1 MTLKDIAG
9 MAGVSVA
16 TVSHVLNHRDN
27 KVSPEVAAR
36 VRSIIKEVNYQPNTV
51 AKALRS
57 SKSSIIGVMTEDLSV
72 WQTGSIVQGVTHYA
86 QQNGYSVI
94 LSDLGLKDK
103 IKTDYDSIYKYRG
116 VISKELQR
124 LQAVRVDGVIFIGMH
139 DRDVKGLIETDVP
152 LVYAYCTTENADD
165 VQVGY
170 DNREISKKITQMLL
184 KRYGEEIAIIGGPIQ
199 SAPAGQRMSGVEE
212 AYAEAGVSMNLKL
225 RQNGN
230 WEFESGLQACRD
242 ILKSGYPVKAIY
254 AMNDLMA
261 LGAIRQIRDCGLQ
274 VPDDI
279 GVIGFDDS
287 EYGWFSNPAL
297 TTVHV
302 PLDEIGR
309 ESAAALIIR
318 QPGLGGNEVADDL
331 ARHSADGDAEHYH
344 RVDSCLGTCFGRDGA
359 DSVYLCRILPATTAN
374 GYF

>member
-36 VRSIIKEVNYQPNTV
+36 IRSIIKEDNYQPNTV

-57 SKSSIIGVMTEDLSV
+57 INCVMTEDQSV
-72 WQTGSIVQGVTHYA
+72 WQTGRIVLGGTHNA

-103 IKTDYDSIYKYRG
+103 IKTDYDSSYKYRG

-124 LQAVRVDGVIFIGMH
+124 LQAVRVDGVIFVGMH
-139 DRDVKGLIETDVP
+139 DRDVKGLIETDIP

-184 KRYGEEIAIIGGPIQ
+184 TRYGEQIAIIGGPIQ
-199 SAPAGQRMSGVEE
+199 SAPAGQRMAGVEE
-212 AYAEAGVSMNLKL
+212 AYAEAGISMNLKL

-230 WEFESGLQACRD
+230 WEFESGVQACRD

-261 LGAIRQIRDCGLQ
+261 LGAIRQIRDFGLQ

-309 ESAAALIIR
+309 ESAAALITKI
-318 QPGLGGNEVADDL
+318 
-331 ARHSADGDAEHYH
+331 EHG
-344 RVDSCLGTCFGRDGA
+344 VLEKK
-359 DSVYLCRILPATTAN
+359 RILLECTLVERES
-374 GYF
+374 YRRKQ

>member
-57 SKSSIIGVMTEDLSV
+57 SRSSIIGVMTEDLSV

-116 VISKELQR
+116 LISQELQR
-124 LQAVRVDGVIFIGMH
+124 LQAIRVDGMIFVGMH
-139 DRDVKGLIETDVP
+139 DRDVKGLIETGIP
-152 LVYAYCTTENADD
+152 LVYAYCTTENAED

-170 DNREISKKITQMLL
+170 DNREISKKVTQMLL
-184 KRYGEEIAIIGGPIQ
+184 ARYGEQIGIIGGPLQ
-199 SAPAGQRMSGVEE
+199 SAPAGQRMVGVEE
-212 AYAEAGVSMNLKL
+212 AYAEAGISLNLKL
-225 RQNGN
+225 RQTGN
-230 WEFESGLQACRD
+230 WEFDSGMQACKE
-242 ILKSGYPVKAIY
+242 ILVSGYPIKAIY

-261 LGAIRQIRDCGLQ
+261 LGAIRQIQDSGLR
-274 VPDDI
+274 VPEDI

-287 EYGWFSNPAL
+287 QYGWFSNPAL
-297 TTVHV
+297 TTIHV

-309 ESAAALIIR
+309 ESASALITKI
-318 QPGLGGNEVADDL
+318 
-331 ARHSADGDAEHYH
+331 EH
-344 RVDSCLGTCFGRDGA
+344 GA
-359 DSVYLCRILPATTAN
+359 LEKKRILLECTLVERES
-374 GYF
+374 YRRKQ

>member
-36 VRSIIKEVNYQPNTV
+36 IRSIIKEVNYQPNTV

-94 LSDLGLKDK
+94 LSDLGLKDN
-103 IKTDYDSIYKYRG
+103 DSIYKYRG

-124 LQAVRVDGVIFIGMH
+124 LQAVRVDGVIFVGMH
-139 DRDVKGLIETDVP
+139 DRDVKGLIETDIP

-184 KRYGEEIAIIGGPIQ
+184 TRYGEQIAIIGGPIQ
-199 SAPAGQRMSGVEE
+199 SAPAGQRMAGVEE
-212 AYAEAGVSMNLKL
+212 AYAEAGISMNLKL

-230 WEFESGLQACRD
+230 WEFESGVQACRD

-261 LGAIRQIRDCGLQ
+261 LGAIRQIRDFGLQ

-309 ESAAALIIR
+309 ESAAALITKI
-318 QPGLGGNEVADDL
+318 
-331 ARHSADGDAEHYH
+331 EHG
-344 RVDSCLGTCFGRDGA
+344 VLEKK
-359 DSVYLCRILPATTAN
+359 RILLECTLVERES
-374 GYF
+374 YRRKQ